1 MKKQKLKKGREK
13 EPGNRETKPKVAAT
27 SRSLSKLKIYLGI
40 IIAVFAFILYAQS
53 ISHEY
58 TLDDHNV
65 IDKNFVTKTGLEG
78 IPTILKT
85 DYWYGSGKDELRGPI
100 YRPTSLIVFALIWEL
115 SPDNPH
121 AYHFINVLLYAFT
134 CLFLF
139 LLLCRLFKTQNLLLP
154 FICALFY
161 TAHPIHTEV
170 VNNIKSLDEILCF
183 LFGLISI
190 WLLLKYAATKS
201 KSAFLLGGVSFFLAL
216 LSKETAISFL
226 LIIPLIIFFYADN
239 FRKSII
245 PTLLLLISLTGI
257 WLILRMNI
265 FEDLHRNIVTQTSEL
280 NNTLYAAPNV
290 ISRYATAFYI
300 LLRYIGLLIIP
311 HPLTSDYNFAQIKIQ
326 NLGDPGALAGII
338 IYMGLGIY
346 SILNFRKKSIPVFG
360 ILVFLL
366 PLAPV
371 SNIFFLGG
379 SSMAERFLYIPS
391 LGFCI
396 LLAYVLIKLTN
407 AESIVIKFK
416 SLPQF
421 FGLNKKVFFIVL
433 GICALY
439 VFKTTSRNKDWK
451 DTLTVFSKD
460 IQVSKNSAT
469 ANHLLGNSLLLR
481 VAASSNI
488 KNRSDTFNLA
498 KNYLKKALD
507 IAPGFFN
514 ASSNLGYIYLV
525 ENKADSAYLYLQK
538 GLKYGP
544 DDVQLNYYL
553 GSALYLLKRFD
564 ESIKVLGHTVALKPT
579 YEDAYMML
587 ASSYLAN
594 GDSDNGLQ
602 CYLKVIGI
610 NPNNAKAY
618 HSAALLLKARGDVG
632 QANEYFNKAASLGY
646 KPN

>member
-1 MKKQKLKKGREK
+1 MKKKLKKGRVK
-13 EPGNRETKPKVAAT
+13 ETENTETQTKVRGTPK
-27 SRSLSKLKIYLGI
+27 SLNKLKIYLGI
-40 IIAVFAFILYAQS
+40 LIAALAFVLYAQS

-65 IDKNFVTKTGLEG
+65 IDKNFLTKTGIDG

-85 DYWYGSGKDELRGPI
+85 DYWYGSRKDELRGPI
-100 YRPTSLIVFALIWEL
+100 YRPTSLVVFAIVWEL

-134 CLFLF
+134 CLLLF
-139 LLLCRLFKTQNLLLP
+139 LIVCRLFKTQNLLLP
-154 FICALFY
+154 FICALLF

-190 WLLLKYAATKS
+190 WFLLKYASTKS
-201 KSAFLLGGVSFFLAL
+201 RSAFLAGGVSFFLSL
-216 LSKETAISFL
+216 ISKETGISFL
-226 LIIPLIIFFYADN
+226 LIIPLIIFFYSDH

-245 PTLLLLISLTGI
+245 PILILLFSLTGL

-265 FEDLHRNIVTQTSEL
+265 FEDLDRSIVTQTSEL
-280 NNTLYAAPNV
+280 NNTLYAAPNL

-311 HPLTSDYNFAQIKIQ
+311 HPLSCDYNYAQIKIQ
-326 NLGDPGALAGII
+326 SPGDLGAVAGII
-338 IYMGLGIY
+338 LYLAIGIY
-346 SILNFRKKSIPVFG
+346 LILNFRKKSIPVFG
-360 ILVFLL
+360 ILFFLL

-396 LLAYVLIKLTN
+396 VLAYLLIRLTK
-407 AESIVIKFK
+407 AETVESKFRNL
-416 SLPQF
+416 SGF
-421 FGLNKKVFFIVL
+421 LNHNQRVFLVVL
-433 GICALY
+433 GICSLY
-439 VFKTTSRNKDWK
+439 FYKTTSRNKDWK
-451 DTLTVFSKD
+451 DTLTVFTQD

-469 ANHLLGNSLLLR
+469 ANHLLGNSLLLS
-481 VAASSNI
+481 VAASSNT

-498 KNYLKKALD
+498 KIYLKKALE

-525 ENKADSAYLYLQK
+525 ENKADSAYFYLK
-538 GLKYGP
+538 EGLKYGP
-544 DDVQLNYYL
+544 NDVPLNYYL
-553 GSALYLLKRFD
+553 GSALYLLKRYD
-564 ESIKVLGHTVALKPT
+564 ESVKVLTYTVSLNPN

-587 ASSYLAN
+587 ASAYLAKEDTN
-594 GDSDNGLQ
+594 NGLQ
-602 CYLKVIGI
+602 CYLKIIGI
-610 NPNNAKAY
+610 NPNNPKAY
-618 HSAALLLKARGDVG
+618 HSAASILKARGDAAK
-632 QANEYFNKAASLGY
+632 ANEYFNKAASLGY
-646 KPN
+646 RPN